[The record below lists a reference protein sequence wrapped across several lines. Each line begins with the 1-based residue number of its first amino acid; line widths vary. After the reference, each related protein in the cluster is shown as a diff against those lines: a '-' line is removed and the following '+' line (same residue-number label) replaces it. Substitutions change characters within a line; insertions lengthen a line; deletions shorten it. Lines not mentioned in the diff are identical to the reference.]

1 MLYDLDSW
9 DFKIDFLKIGVDS
22 VRKGGQKTMI
32 ILSWMDWWKG
42 KLPLTRGG
50 SDKKKEWSEG
60 WCKTFG
66 ARKELTYIVSCEM

>member
-32 ILSWMDWWKG
+32 ILSWMDWWKE

-50 SDKKKEWSEG
+50 SDKKKTG
-60 WCKTFG
+60 VRDGLKHLG
-66 ARKELTYIVSCEM
+66 HGKN

>member
-50 SDKKKEWSEG
+50 SDKKKNG
-60 WCKTFG
+60 VRDGLKHLG
-66 ARKELTYIVSCEM
+66 HGKN